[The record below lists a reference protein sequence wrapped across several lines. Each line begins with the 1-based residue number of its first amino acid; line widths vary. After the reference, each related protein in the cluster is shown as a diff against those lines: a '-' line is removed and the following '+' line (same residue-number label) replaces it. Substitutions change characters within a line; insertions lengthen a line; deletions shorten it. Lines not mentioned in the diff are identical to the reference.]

1 MNSKDSIEAFN
12 KLKDRAWIGD
22 SDAQFSLGHHFR
34 RGICVPKNL
43 VESTTW
49 FREAAEQGHAE
60 AQIITAYCYMM
71 GEGVAYD
78 LAQAVHWWR
87 KAAEQ
92 GHPQALGRMG
102 VCFERGEG
110 VKRDPI
116 EAYAYYKLASMKIEL
131 HPLTF
136 ANLEDTMSS
145 DEIAVGKMRTKE
157 LLKEINAK
165 IAARRAGK

>member
-1 MNSKDSIEAFN
+1 MDSKDSNEAFN
-12 KLKDRAWIGD
+12 KLKDRAWLGD
-22 SDAQFSLGHHFR
+22 SDAQFSVGHHYR
-34 RGICVPKNL
+34 RGICVTKDL
-43 VESTTW
+43 VQATTW

-71 GEGVAYD
+71 GEGVTSD
-78 LAQAVHWWR
+78 LAQAVLWWR

-116 EAYAYYKLASMKIEL
+116 EAYAYYKLAGMKIEL
-131 HPLTF
+131 HPMTF
-136 ANLEDTMSS
+136 ALLEDTMSS
-145 DEIAVGKMRTKE
+145 DEISLGRMRTKE

-165 IAARRAGK
+165 IAGKRAGK